1 MFRPGGYGV
10 IYEPNGKQTEHDT
23 FTCCH
28 CQRVTRV
35 PPKANPDDFGDF
47 CRNCMRMVC
56 VHCAGKECTPFKK
69 KLDEAN
75 ERAYALKTY
84 GF

>member
-1 MFRPGGYGV
+1 
-10 IYEPNGKQTEHDT
+10 
-23 FTCCH
+23 
-28 CQRVTRV
+28 
-35 PPKANPDDFGDF
+35 
-47 CRNCMRMVC
+47 MVC